1 MLRRRPLNPPLPHRM
16 RDALSIA
23 HVDSEETFRGGQQ
36 ALLQLA
42 LGLRERGHRQVLVTP
57 PGSAL
62 EAKAKD
68 AGLSTAPLASLR
80 SALKENAVRVVH
92 SHSGHAHNRA
102 WLASTGLDVRRVTT
116 RHVAFEPRH
125 SLIHRLKYTLT
136 CDRIIAVSA
145 AARDMLVRSGI
156 PVDKI
161 EVIHTG
167 VRIPAALPTLEERQ
181 KARRHWGLSAS
192 DFAVGHLG
200 AFTHEKGQD
209 VAVATVKLLD
219 LPSLRLILAGE
230 GPLKSSFTPDARIQL
245 PGYVEDRATL
255 FQALDLFVMPSR
267 AEAWGLAAL
276 EAMSYGVPV
285 VASAVGGL
293 PEIVEDNVSGWL
305 VPADNPVALARAITQ
320 ARPLAESFGPPARER
335 AKMFSL
341 EETIRRTEALYYD
354 L

>member
-1 MLRRRPLNPPLPHRM
+1 M

-42 LGLRERGHRQVLVTP
+42 LGLRERGHKQVLVSP
-57 PGSAL
+57 AGSAL
-62 EAKAKD
+62 EAKAKEAD
-68 AGLSTAPLASLR
+68 LRTTPLATSLR
-80 SALKENAVRVVH
+80 NVLKENAVRIVH

-102 WLASTGLDVRRVTT
+102 WLASVGLDVRRVTT

-136 CDRIIAVSA
+136 CDRIIAVSG

-156 PVDKI
+156 PTKKI

-167 VRIPAALPTLEERQ
+167 VRIPAALPTAEERQ
-181 KARRHWGLSAS
+181 QARAHWGLSAS

-209 VAVATVKLLD
+209 LLIAAVNLLNM
-219 LPSLRLILAGE
+219 PSLFLILGGE
-230 GPLKSSFTPDARIQL
+230 GPLRSSFMAGPLIQL

-255 FQALDLFVMPSR
+255 LQALDLFVMPSR
-267 AEAWGLAAL
+267 SEAWGLAAL

-293 PEIVEDNVSGWL
+293 QEIVEDNFSGWL
-305 VPADNPVALARAITQ
+305 VPADDPQALARAIAH
-320 ARPLAESFGPPARER
+320 ARPLLTSFGQRARER
-335 AKMFSL
+335 AKQFSHG
-341 EETIRRTEALYYD
+341 ETIRRTEALYYD